1 MRTAAA
7 AAVVVVVVAAGLA
20 VAASLPVRGS
30 DAGAVDV
37 VRKDVERQVD
47 VLIDGKPFTSYRY
60 ASTVKKPIL
69 YPLLDAG
76 GHPVT
81 RGFPLAPRP
90 GERTDHPHQV
100 GHWFNF
106 GDVNGFDFWGHSDAT
121 PKDRLAHMG
130 TIVHTGI
137 VRAAGGD
144 SGELAVTADWVAADG
159 TTLLREATTFTFRG
173 GPDWRTVDRRTTWTA
188 ASGTVTFGD
197 TKEGAFGI
205 RVARGLEHPSTE
217 PGTFVNQ
224 AGEVAKV
231 PVLDNTG
238 VTGEYL
244 ASDGTRGEKVW
255 GRRGPWMAL
264 SGEVE
269 GAPVTLAIFDHPS
282 NHGFPTRWHAR
293 GYGLFAANPFGQ
305 HSFDPS
311 QPTSHFALD
320 RGEALTFLH
329 RILIRQGKQTRER
342 LQADYEEFAGTTSTR

>member
-7 AAVVVVVVAAGLA
+7 VLMVAGLA
-20 VAASLPVRGS
+20 VAATLPLRGS
-30 DAGAVDV
+30 DRSAVEV
-37 VRKDVERQVD
+37 VRKDAERRVD
-47 VLIDGKPFTSYRY
+47 ILIGGQPFTSYLY
-60 ASTVKKPIL
+60 PAAAKKPIL
-69 YPLLDAG
+69 FPLLSADG
-76 GHPVT
+76 RPVT
-81 RGFPLAPRP
+81 RGFPLAPQQ

-121 PKDRLAHMG
+121 PKGNLPRMG
-130 TIVHTGI
+130 SIVHTGI
-137 VRAAGGD
+137 VRASGGAG
-144 SGELAVTADWVAADG
+144 SGELAVKADWIAADG
-159 TTLLREATTFTFRG
+159 TTLLHEETTFTFRG
-173 GPDWRTVDRRTTWTA
+173 GADWRSVDRKTTWTA

-224 AGEVAKV
+224 SGEVAKV
-231 PVLDNTG
+231 PVRDNEG
-238 VTGEYL
+238 VAGEYL

-264 SGEVE
+264 SGLVE
-269 GAPVTLAIFDHPS
+269 GATVTLAIFDHPS

-311 QPTSHFALD
+311 LPAAPFALES
-320 RGEALTFLH
+320 GESLTFLH
-329 RILIRQGKQTRER
+329 RIAIRQGKQTRQQ
-342 LQADYEEFAGTTSTR
+342 LQAHYEEFAGAAATAR